1 MMIIRRAINP
11 FEKPL
16 WNDRQLKLVEH
27 PEFEKKIELLDPRI
41 TRGVLMNNREGSE
54 FYPED
59 YENITKLV
67 SELQGNYQVPFDELY
82 HKERGLIQAVIEA
95 DRALKQKEATLKD
108 IFSDRFISRQ
118 EVHQV
123 DPNSIL
129 GS

>member
-16 WNDRQLKLVEH
+16 WNDRQLKL
-27 PEFEKKIELLDPRI
+27 I

-54 FYPED
+54 LYPED
-59 YENITKLV
+59 YEQITKLV